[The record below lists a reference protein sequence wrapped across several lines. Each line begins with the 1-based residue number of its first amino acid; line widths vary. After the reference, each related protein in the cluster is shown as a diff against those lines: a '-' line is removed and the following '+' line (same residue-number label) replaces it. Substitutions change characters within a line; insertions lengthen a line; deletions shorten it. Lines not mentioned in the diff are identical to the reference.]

1 MLGGGIVLPLGGDG
15 FTVNPEYTK
24 SLARPIPPSGSPAT
38 QGDFQRMVLRGTY
51 PVIRTRAQNLTVQGS
66 IEWDDETLVPIG
78 FATQLYRD
86 DYETAR
92 LRAVYAFS
100 PWPGIPVQLTGSLSH
115 GLAGRTAT
123 TALPLSRL
131 GASPNFTS
139 ATLEASLQYA
149 LPASLVLAVTG
160 RAQTSFG
167 SPLMLSEQFALDGI
181 TALSAF
187 ADGTFSVDQGATLRA
202 ELRRPVTLPVAG
214 QTVIL
219 APYLFGA
226 GGWGEFVMPTAVEQ
240 RDLGAGAAGFG
251 LQADAGIVGVG
262 GGTLAFEFAR
272 KFSDVPS
279 VPAGYRAQIS
289 RLS

>member
-1 MLGGGIVLPLGGDG
+1 MRRWSRSALRPS
-15 FTVNPEYTK
+15 FTATITRRRGCAPFT
-24 SLARPIPPSGSPAT
+24 PSRRGPA
-38 QGDFQRMVLRGTY
+38 FRCR
-51 PVIRTRAQNLTVQGS
+51 
-66 IEWDDETLVPIG
+66 
-78 FATQLYRD
+78 
-86 DYETAR
+86 
-92 LRAVYAFS
+92 
-100 PWPGIPVQLTGSLSH
+100 LTGSLSH

-219 APYLFGA
+219 SPYLFGA

-279 VPAGYRAQIS
+279 VPAGYRAN
-289 RLS
+289 LSLILRF